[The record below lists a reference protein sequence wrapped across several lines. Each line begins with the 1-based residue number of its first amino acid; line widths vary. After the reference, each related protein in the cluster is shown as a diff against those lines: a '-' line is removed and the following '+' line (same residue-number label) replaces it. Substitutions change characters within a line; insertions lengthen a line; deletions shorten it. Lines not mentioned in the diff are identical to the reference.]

1 MSQPAL
7 TIRLMRA
14 DDDVDAELDLRHRS
28 FGPMDEADREFWAA
42 EVRGCIEGGRQ
53 FGVWDDGQLVGAAR
67 YYDMRQFWHGRA
79 VPMAGVGGVKVAPE
93 ARGRGVGRALMIA
106 LIGAMAERGYSLS
119 ALYPATAHLY
129 RSLGWEMAGGH
140 YRAEVPGRSLGSL
153 LPPDPQVPGPAA
165 GPPPPLRRA
174 GPADAD
180 DVIAVLAA
188 VHAGA
193 RDCGPATLDPA
204 SVRRW
209 LAGPHLFS
217 YLAPDGFLG
226 YGWHGGSDHEIMV
239 HVLAA
244 GSAPT
249 ARALWGIVASHASVT
264 RTVHAVVG
272 PDDPIGWLTREP
284 DVRLRLHKRWMLRVL
299 DPAAAISGRG
309 FPAAADARVVLRLAD
324 DQLPAGAGLHT
335 LTVRDGEGSLLP
347 GPTERSADSP
357 ARSRS
362 CSGRAGSPRCTGA
375 SRWRRSAS
383 PGSRP
388 AAIRAPTRALDAV
401 FPATP
406 TSSTTSLPQRGQF
419 AMIMSQRR
427 GDTPGC
433 G

>member
-1 MSQPAL
+1 MSQPEL

-53 FGVWDDGQLVGAAR
+53 FGVWDDGRLVGAAR

-106 LIGAMAERGYSLS
+106 LLDAMAERGYALS

-153 LPPDPQVPGPAA
+153 LPPDPRIPAAA
-165 GPPPPLRRA
+165 GPGQAPAGMPGGEPPPAVRRA
-174 GPADAD
+174 GPQDAEE
-180 DVIAVLAA
+180 VIAVLTA

-193 RDCGPATLDPA
+193 RDCGPATLDPG

-264 RTVHAVVG
+264 HTVHAVVG
-272 PDDPIGWLTREP
+272 PDDPVGWLTREP

-309 FPAAADARVVLRLAD
+309 FLAAADARVVLRLAD
-324 DQLPAGAGLHT
+324 DQRPAGAGLHT
-335 LTVRDGEGSLLP
+335 LTVRDGQGSLLP
-347 GPTERSADSP
+347 GLTERSAGSP
-357 ARSRS
+357 AADPVRLGARGFAALYAGVPMATLRVAGLA
-362 CSGRAGSPRCTGA
+362 SGGDRATDE
-375 SRWRRSAS
+375 
-383 PGSRP
+383 
-388 AAIRAPTRALDAV
+388 ALD
-401 FPATP
+401 
-406 TSSTTSLPQRGQF
+406 SLF
-419 AMIMSQRR
+419 ASHPHLL
-427 GDTPGC
+427 DYF
-433 G
+433 

>member
-1 MSQPAL
+1 LSQSGL

-28 FGPMDEADREFWAA
+28 FGPMDRADREFWRA
-42 EVRGCIEGGRQ
+42 EVLGCIEGGRQ
-53 FGVWDDGQLVGAAR
+53 LGVWDDGQLVGAAR

-106 LIGAMAERGYSLS
+106 LLGAMAERGYSLS

-153 LPPDPQVPGPAA
+153 QPPDAQIPVPPDPQGPLPPVPP
-165 GPPPPLRRA
+165 GPPPVRRT

-180 DVIAVLAA
+180 EVLAVLAA

-193 RDCGPATLDPA
+193 RDCGPVTLDSA

-209 LAGPHLFS
+209 LASPHLFS

-226 YGWHGGSDHEIMV
+226 YGWHGGTDHEIMV

-244 GSAPT
+244 GSART
-249 ARALWGIVASHASVT
+249 ARALWGIIASHASVT
-264 RTVHAVVG
+264 HTVHAVVG

-309 FPAAADARVVLRLAD
+309 FPAAANARLVLRLAD
-324 DQLPAGAGLHT
+324 DQLPAGGGLYT
-335 LTVRDGEGSLLP
+335 FTVSDGEGSLLP
-347 GPTERSADSP
+347 GPTKRSAASP
-357 ARSRS
+357 AQEPVNLGPR
-362 CSGRAGSPRCTGA
+362 GFAALYAGVPIATLRVAGLAVGGNAGTDA
-375 SRWRRSAS
+375 
-383 PGSRP
+383 
-388 AAIRAPTRALDAV
+388 ALDAV
-401 FPATP
+401 FLSNPH
-406 TSSTTSLPQRGQF
+406 LLDYF
-419 AMIMSQRR
+419 
-427 GDTPGC
+427 
-433 G
+433 

>member
-1 MSQPAL
+1 LSQRAL

-28 FGPMDEADREFWAA
+28 FGPMGDADREFWRA
-42 EVRGCIEGGRQ
+42 EVVGCIERDQQ

-93 ARGRGVGRALMIA
+93 ARGRGVGRALMAA
-106 LIGAMAERGYSLS
+106 LLGAMAARGYSLS

-153 LPPDPQVPGPAA
+153 LPPDPQVPIPPDSLDPVPA
-165 GPPPPLRRA
+165 GPPPLRRA

-209 LAGPHLFS
+209 LASQDLFS

-226 YGWHGGSDHEIMV
+226 YGWHGGTDHEIMV

-244 GSAPT
+244 GSAET

-264 RTVHAVVG
+264 HTVHAVVG

-309 FPAAADARVVLRLAD
+309 FPAAAAARVVLHLTD

-347 GPTERSADSP
+347 GRTERSADSP
-357 ARSRS
+357 AQKPVTLGPR
-362 CSGRAGSPRCTGA
+362 GFAALYAGVPMATLRVAGLTAGGD
-375 SRWRRSAS
+375 R
-383 PGSRP
+383 GSDE
-388 AAIRAPTRALDAV
+388 ALDAA
-401 FPATP
+401 FLGHPH
-406 TSSTTSLPQRGQF
+406 LLDYF
-419 AMIMSQRR
+419 
-427 GDTPGC
+427 
-433 G
+433 